1 MNRDELLAALSALDF
16 MAVDLHLYMDTHP
29 EDDTALMMY
38 NEIVTKANELRIEFE
53 KLHGPLYS
61 YRSLNCNDWRWDD
74 DPWPWQICHNFQLPK
89 EVRK

>member
-38 NEIVTKANELRIEFE
+38 NEIVIKANELRVEYE

-61 YRSLNCNDWRWDD
+61 FRSLSLNDWRWDD
-74 DPWPWQICHNFQLPK
+74 DPWPWHTCHNFQLPK